1 MRYNI
6 KGNTLKPSEVVEDN
20 EGSNT
25 LTNPFFFFFF
35 FLLKTTLRE
44 RITGQFLIQEK
55 TDDAMSFSELI
66 VSSNC
71 FQLNH
76 LAKPLLQGNSYMLIK
91 ENIINR
97 M

>member
-6 KGNTLKPSEVVEDN
+6 KGNILKPSEVVEDN
-20 EGSNT
+20 AGSNT
-25 LTNPFFFFFF
+25 LTNPF
-35 FLLKTTLRE
+35 LLKATLRE

-91 ENIINR
+91 LLKR
-97 M
+97 TL